1 MYFFSIDLQVLE
13 IRFPIIK
20 DIEQE
25 KEVAWINPDK
35 TTMEEAVKEYL
46 KAQNL
51 EEKMDKATHIAWA
64 TGGSLVPEEIREEYK
79 NTYLDK

>member
-1 MYFFSIDLQVLE
+1 MCS
-13 IRFPIIK
+13 FPGT
-20 DIEQE
+20 DPTEPGR
-25 KEVAWINPDK
+25 NG
-35 TTMEEAVKEYL
+35 KEYL

>member
-1 MYFFSIDLQVLE
+1 MSGTTGKG
-13 IRFPIIK
+13 K
-20 DIEQE
+20 DDNMTVQQ
-25 KEVAWINPDK
+25 
-35 TTMEEAVKEYL
+35 TCEYL

-51 EEKMDKATHIAWA
+51 KEKMDKATHIAWA